1 MARPLSTPNLPVVE
15 LQAVGKSYR
24 MPGGT
29 ELTVLENVNLTVRE
43 GEFLALL
50 GPSGSGKSTLLRIIA
65 GLVPPSTGRVLL
77 DGRTQPP
84 GVRPGVAMVFQ
95 SFALFPW
102 LTVLENVQIGLEA
115 RNIPADER
123 RERSIRVIDMI
134 GLDGF
139 EGAYPKELSGGMR
152 QRVGFARALVVEP
165 DLLLLDEAFSA
176 LDVLTA
182 ENLRRD
188 LLELWIDRKIPTR
201 AIIDVTHSIEEAV
214 YMADRAAVIRGDP
227 ATIVAEVPVRLLHWR
242 DKQDPAFLRQVDE
255 LYRILTH
262 RGEEEADE
270 AGGAAD
276 SGDDEEVPPVPA
288 GALTGLIELLEE
300 REGAV
305 DLYRLGEELVLD
317 LEDLLPIVEAAQLLD
332 LAVVSEGDI
341 SLTNLGRSFANAS
354 VIARKELF
362 RDAALQS
369 VPALAR
375 IVHVLQQKAN
385 RKMPREF
392 FQNVLER
399 RMGREQAGHQLDI
412 LIDWG
417 RYAEVFAY
425 DDETR
430 QIFLEEPE
438 EEDIPPVANDTGEGG
453 VPEAASGEV
462 RETDDAREESPSR
475 PGGPLA

>member
-1 MARPLSTPNLPVVE
+1 MARPLESPRPPVVE
-15 LQAVGKSYR
+15 LQSVSKSYR

-29 ELTVLENVNLTVRE
+29 DLTVLENVNLTVRE
-43 GEFLALL
+43 GEFFALL
-50 GPSGSGKSTLLRIIA
+50 GPSGSGKSTLLRMIA
-65 GLVPPSTGRVLL
+65 GLVPPSTGRVIL

-102 LTVLENVQIGLEA
+102 LTVLENVELGLEA
-115 RNIPADER
+115 RNIPFDER
-123 RERSIRVIDMI
+123 RERAIRVIDMI

-188 LLELWIDRKIPTR
+188 LLELWIDKKIPTR

-214 YMADRAAVIRGDP
+214 YMADRASVIRGDP
-227 ATIVAEVPVRLLHWR
+227 ATLVAELPIRLLHWR

-262 RGEEEADE
+262 RGEEEAEE
-270 AGGAAD
+270 ADAAD
-276 SGDDEEVPPVPA
+276 GTDDEEVPPVPA

-305 DLYRLGEELVLD
+305 DLYRLGEQLALD
-317 LEDLLPIVEAAQLLD
+317 IEDLLPIVEAVQILS
-332 LAVVSEGDI
+332 LAIVSEGDI
-341 SLTNLGRSFANAS
+341 SLTALGRRFANAT

-362 RDAALQS
+362 RDAALKS
-369 VPALAR
+369 VPALGR

-385 RKMPREF
+385 HKMPREF
-392 FQNVLER
+392 FQNVIER
-399 RMGREQAGHQLDI
+399 RLGREQAGHQLDI

-417 RYAEVFAY
+417 RYAELFAY

-438 EEDIPPVANDTGEGG
+438 KVDIPPIAKERG
-453 VPEAASGEV
+453 S
-462 RETDDAREESPSR
+462 DDAGSAVAGEASEAHDDLQANERYLHP
-475 PGGPLA
+475 

>member
-1 MARPLSTPNLPVVE
+1 MARSLPQDHPAVVE
-15 LQAVGKSYR
+15 LNSVSKSYR

-29 ELTVLENVNLTVRE
+29 DLTVLEDVNLTVRE

-50 GPSGSGKSTLLRIIA
+50 GPSGSGKSTLLRMIA
-65 GLVPPSTGRVLL
+65 GLVPPSSGHVLL

-102 LTVLENVQIGLEA
+102 LTVLENVEIGLEA
-115 RNIPADER
+115 RNITLEER
-123 RERSIRVIDMI
+123 RGRAIWVIDMI

-188 LLELWIDRKIPTR
+188 LLELWIDKKIPTR

-227 ATIVAEVPVRLLHWR
+227 ATIVAEVSIRLLHWR

-262 RGEEEADE
+262 RGGDEAEEADE
-270 AGGAAD
+270 TAVGQ
-276 SGDDEEVPPVPA
+276 EEVPPVPA

-305 DLYRLGEELVLD
+305 DLYRLGEELALD
-317 LEDLLPIVEAAQLLD
+317 LEDLLPIVEAAQLLG

-341 SLTNLGRSFANAS
+341 SLTDLGRSFANAT

-362 RDAALQS
+362 RDAALAS

-385 RKMPREF
+385 HKMPREF

-399 RMGREQAGHQLDI
+399 RHGREEAVHQLDI

-417 RYAEVFAY
+417 RYAEVLAY

-438 EEDIPPVANDTGEGG
+438 LVDSVASIPEGNRGDVGEDPAGEER
-453 VPEAASGEV
+453 EV
-462 RETDDAREESPSR
+462 RENLDVKEPRT
-475 PGGPLA
+475 